1 MLPVIYQCVP
11 QYRRVLIN
19 AFYLGQ
25 ILESKNMA
33 AHLLDPLDKTTIKT
47 TKLSSGCDWIEA
59 DWMEKSY
66 EAKIQEIIRTKHID
80 SKGLLMMPL
89 VSMGSI
95 RVIVVGKEEKLII
108 TMIPEFNW
116 QNLSLMP
123 QLLRFQTCYIWINLK
138 AWWKNER
145 ENWLLLMKKSQV

>member
-59 DWMEKSY
+59 DWMEKNY
-66 EAKIQEIIRTKHID
+66 EAKIQEIIRTKI
-80 SKGLLMMPL
+80 
-89 VSMGSI
+89 
-95 RVIVVGKEEKLII
+95 
-108 TMIPEFNW
+108 
-116 QNLSLMP
+116 
-123 QLLRFQTCYIWINLK
+123 
-138 AWWKNER
+138 
-145 ENWLLLMKKSQV
+145 

>member
-89 VSMGSI
+89 VSMGEVLGNRRWQRGKTHNYDDSRIQLAKSI
-95 RVIVVGKEEKLII
+95 VDATAPTFSNLLYMDQLESMVEERTREL
-108 TMIPEFNW
+108 
-116 QNLSLMP
+116 
-123 QLLRFQTCYIWINLK
+123 
-138 AWWKNER
+138 AAANE
-145 ENWLLLMKKSQV
+145 KSQV